1 MHRSQLRFLLFYGGT
16 LAIVILLF
24 RSVTA
29 YGEANLITPPT
40 LNEHYLSTTA
50 PPGCEPS
57 RVRLTIQQSGI
68 YLNGAIHLQSETETT
83 AKVSHI
89 PERLTLIG
97 RWQEQLILNG
107 RTQAFTACPFSLIDP
122 QQPITLQA
130 TLNPDQSLTGQI
142 QQANAVWTFTAQPQ
156 QSSTAQSEGSPPTA
170 H

>member
-1 MHRSQLRFLLFYGGT
+1 MRRNQLRFLLFYGGT

-29 YGEANLITPPT
+29 YGEANLSTPPT
-40 LNEHYLSTTA
+40 LNEHYLSTTT
-50 PPGCEPS
+50 PPGCEPN
-57 RVRLTIQQSGI
+57 RFRLTIQQSGI
-68 YLNGAIHLQSETETT
+68 YLNGAIHLQSESETT
-83 AKVSHI
+83 AKVSRG

-107 RTQAFTACPFSLIDP
+107 RTSAFATCSFSLIDP
-122 QQPITLQA
+122 KQPITLQA

-142 QQANAVWTFTAQPQ
+142 RQANAVWQFTAQPQ
-156 QSSTAQSEGSPPTA
+156 QSSTSEGSPSTA